1 MNLCQG
7 ITVIVFLRKAFSEQ
21 KQFKIPFENGPCVK
35 LESVFKTFFDVMLM
49 ACRVFYEV
57 FTNVINIS
65 LMNFWSLNLFLTCW
79 VKKNKTKKKHS
90 LKNNL
95 SYSWHFSYMLRAS
108 LRQKSNLYWVWF
120 LKKGWLG
127 KEGGQRGRGW
137 RLELRLIL
145 PSRYPYRDYDFL

>member
-7 ITVIVFLRKAFSEQ
+7 ITIIVFLRKAFSEQ

-49 ACRVFYEV
+49 TCRVFYEV

-79 VKKNKTKKKHS
+79 VKKTKQRKNTIHWKITCHTPDIFLICWEQVYDKNQIYIEFGSWRRADSAKKVG
-90 LKNNL
+90 N
-95 SYSWHFSYMLRAS
+95 
-108 LRQKSNLYWVWF
+108 
-120 LKKGWLG
+120 G
-127 KEGGQRGRGW
+127 EGDDG
-137 RLELRLIL
+137 
-145 PSRYPYRDYDFL
+145 